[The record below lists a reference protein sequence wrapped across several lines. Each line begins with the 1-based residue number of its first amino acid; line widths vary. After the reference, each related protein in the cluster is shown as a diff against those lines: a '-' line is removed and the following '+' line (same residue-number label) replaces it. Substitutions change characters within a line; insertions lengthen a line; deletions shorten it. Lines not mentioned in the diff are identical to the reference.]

1 MKGFTP
7 EQIAQH
13 ALSDA
18 FRSVSR
24 LSEQLMQAERR
35 LGQNINRNRR
45 NPHPLWEGAIVE
57 NKRDVVRLRAE
68 LASARQTL
76 ETLREETMPLEN
88 AA

>member
-7 EQIAQH
+7 EQVAQH

-18 FRSVSR
+18 SERTSR

-35 LGQNINRNRR
+35 LGQNINRNRS
-45 NPHPLWEGAIVE
+45 NPHPLWQNAIAGA
-57 NKRDVVRLRAE
+57 KREVVRLRAE
-68 LASARQTL
+68 LTSARKVYQ
-76 ETLREETMPLEN
+76 ELRDETMPLEN